1 MVVIFGFL
9 IIVLCAAL
17 PWAWHVTHGVD
28 FLGTQETGGL
38 GLLWRSFYQPTEYIT
53 ILGLGVGAMVIMAP
67 FQVLKKVFG
76 GALATLKGIPYSKK
90 VYSEV
95 FMAMYELFML
105 GRKNGMIAL
114 EEHVGDPAASPILG
128 KYPTFLKNKEALE
141 FFCDGLRPVIDGRI
155 KADQLQSLMEVQIKQ
170 TDHEGHEP
178 IDVLTK
184 VGDSMPG
191 FGIVACVMGI
201 VATMQKLD
209 EGNKVVGMSVAAA
222 LVGTF
227 LGIAAAY
234 CFVNPIATN
243 VTFLHSNK
251 VAFLRCISSALVSFV
266 KGAAPAMAIE
276 TARRGVSSDFRPS
289 ADELEEL
296 LKSTK

>member
-1 MVVIFGFL
+1 MVVIIGL
-9 IIVLCAAL
+9 IIILGSAAI
-17 PWAWHVTHGVD
+17 PWILHAAHGKGFGYGFD
-28 FLGTQETGGL
+28 QLIK
-38 GLLWRSFYQPTEYIT
+38 SFWVWNEYVT
-53 ILGLGVGAMVIMAP
+53 ILGLGLGAMVIMAP
-67 FQVLKKVFG
+67 KQVIIKVVKES
-76 GALATLKGIPYSKK
+76 LATLKGIPYSKK
-90 VYSEV
+90 VYADL

-114 EEHVGDPAASPILG
+114 EEHVGDPASSPILS
-128 KYPTFLKNKEALE
+128 KYPSFIKNKEALE

-155 KADQLQSLMEVQIKQ
+155 KADQLQSLMEVQIKA

-178 IDVLTK
+178 IGVLTK

-201 VATMQKLD
+201 VSTMAILD
-209 EGNKVVGMSVAAA
+209 QGPTVVGKSVASA

-243 VTFLHSNK
+243 VTFLHSTK
-251 VAFLRCISSALVSFV
+251 IDFLKCISSALVSFV

>member
-1 MVVIFGFL
+1 MVVIVGIG
-9 IIVLCAAL
+9 IILFCVLYPFADHGGDLAL
-17 PWAWHVTHGVD
+17 FSSHAIIG
-28 FLGTQETGGL
+28 
-38 GLLWRSFYQPTEYIT
+38 EYIT
-53 ILGLGVGAMVIMAP
+53 ILGAALGALVIMAP
-67 FQVLKKVFG
+67 IQVLKKVVIYS
-76 GALATLKGIPYSKK
+76 LATLKGIPYSKK
-90 VYSEV
+90 VYADL

-114 EEHVGDPAASPILG
+114 EEHVGDPASSPILS
-128 KYPTFLKNKEALE
+128 KYPSFIKNKEALE

-155 KADQLQSLMEVQIKQ
+155 KADQLQSLMDVQIKA

-178 IDVLTK
+178 IGVISK
-184 VGDSMPG
+184 IGDSLPG
-191 FGIVACVMGI
+191 FGIVACVLGI
-201 VATMQKLD
+201 VITMGKLN
-209 EGNKVVGMSVAAA
+209 EGAQAVGSAVGAA

-227 LGIAAAY
+227 FGIAAAY
-234 CFVNPIATN
+234 CFVNPLASNI
-243 VTFLHSNK
+243 TFLHTSK
-251 VAFLRCISSALVSFV
+251 VDFLKCISSALVSFV

>member
-1 MVVIFGFL
+1 M
-9 IIVLCAAL
+9 
-17 PWAWHVTHGVD
+17 
-28 FLGTQETGGL
+28 
-38 GLLWRSFYQPTEYIT
+38 PTEYIT
-53 ILGLGVGAMVIMAP
+53 IIGLGVGAMIIMAP
-67 FQVLKKVFG
+67 FQVIKKVISS
-76 GALATLKGIPYSKK
+76 ALATLKGIPYSKK
-90 VYSEV
+90 VYSDL
-95 FMAMYELFML
+95 FMAMYEMFML

-114 EEHVGDPAASPILG
+114 EEHVGDPSSSPILS
-128 KYPTFLKNKEALE
+128 KYPSFIKNKEALE

-155 KADQLQSLMEVQIKQ
+155 KADQLQSLMDVQIKT
-170 TDHEGHEP
+170 TDHEGHAP

-201 VATMQKLD
+201 VNTMGKLSAGT
-209 EGNKVVGMSVAAA
+209 EVVGQSVASA

-234 CFVNPIATN
+234 CFVNPIAAN
-243 VTFLHSNK
+243 VTFLHSTK
-251 VAFLRCISSALVSFV
+251 IDFLKCISSGLVSFV

-276 TARRGVSSDFRPS
+276 TARRGVSSDFRPT
-289 ADELEEL
+289 ADELEEM

>member
-1 MVVIFGFL
+1 MVVIIGL
-9 IIVLCAAL
+9 IIILVCAL
-17 PWAWHVTHGVD
+17 IPWAYHA
-28 FLGTQETGGL
+28 QEPYSITGNL
-38 GLLWRSFYQPTEYIT
+38 GLLKNFWVPTEYIT
-53 ILGLGVGAMVIMAP
+53 IIGLGVGAMIIMAP
-67 FQVLKKVFG
+67 FQVIKKVISS
-76 GALATLKGIPYSKK
+76 ALATLKGIPYSKK
-90 VYSEV
+90 VYSDL
-95 FMAMYELFML
+95 FMAMYEMFML

-114 EEHVGDPAASPILG
+114 EEHVGDPSSSPILS
-128 KYPTFLKNKEALE
+128 KYPSFIKNKEALE

-155 KADQLQSLMEVQIKQ
+155 KADQLQSLMDVQIKT
-170 TDHEGHEP
+170 TDHEGHAP

-201 VATMQKLD
+201 VSTMGKLS
-209 EGNKVVGMSVAAA
+209 ESTEVVGKSVASA

-234 CFVNPIATN
+234 CFVNPIAAN
-243 VTFLHSNK
+243 VTFLHSTK
-251 VAFLRCISSALVSFV
+251 IDFLRCISSGLVSFV

-276 TARRGVSSDFRPS
+276 TARRGVSSDFRPT
-289 ADELEEL
+289 ADELEEM

>member
-1 MVVIFGFL
+1 MVVIIGL
-9 IIVLCAAL
+9 IIILACAAL
-17 PWAWHVTHGVD
+17 PWAYHAAEGDMVEG
-28 FLGTQETGGL
+28 FLAL
-38 GLLWRSFYQPTEYIT
+38 KKSFYVPTEYIT
-53 ILGLGVGAMVIMAP
+53 IIGLGVGAMVIMAP
-67 FQVLKKVFG
+67 AQVLKKVFRNS
-76 GALATLKGIPYSKK
+76 LATLKGIPYSKK
-90 VYSEV
+90 AYSDL
-95 FMAMYELFML
+95 FMAMYEMFML

-114 EEHVGDPAASPILG
+114 EEHVSDPAASPILS
-128 KYPTFLKNKEALE
+128 KYPSFIKNKDALE

-155 KADQLQSLMEVQIKQ
+155 KADQLQSLMEVQIKA

-178 IDVLTK
+178 INVLTK

-201 VATMQKLD
+201 VSTMAILD
-209 EGNKVVGMSVAAA
+209 QGPTKVGESVASA

-234 CFVNPIATN
+234 CFVNPITTN
-243 VTFLHSNK
+243 VTFLHSTK
-251 VAFLRCISSALVSFV
+251 IDFLRCISAGLVSFV

-289 ADELEEL
+289 ADELEEM

>member
-1 MVVIFGFL
+1 MVVIVGIG
-9 IIVLCAAL
+9 IILFCVLYPFADHGGDLAL
-17 PWAWHVTHGVD
+17 FSSHAIIG
-28 FLGTQETGGL
+28 
-38 GLLWRSFYQPTEYIT
+38 EYIT
-53 ILGLGVGAMVIMAP
+53 ILGAALGALVIMAP
-67 FQVLKKVFG
+67 IQVLKKVFICS
-76 GALATLKGIPYSKK
+76 LATLKGIPYSKK
-90 VYSEV
+90 VYADL

-114 EEHVGDPAASPILG
+114 EEHVSDPVSSPILS
-128 KYPTFLKNKEALE
+128 KYPSFIKNKEALE

-155 KADQLQSLMEVQIKQ
+155 KADQLQSLMEVQIKA

-201 VATMQKLD
+201 VSTMGKLTQGT
-209 EGNKVVGMSVAAA
+209 EVVGQSVASA

-243 VTFLHSNK
+243 VTFLHGTK
-251 VAFLRCISSALVSFV
+251 IDFLKCISSALVSFV